1 MTLYSEITEQP
12 ERIKSLLAS
21 QKKNVERIASE
32 IQKRDIQYVF
42 LAARGTSDNAGR
54 YANYLLGAKMDFR
67 LHWRPLRFS
76 LITISRRR

>member
-12 ERIKSLLAS
+12 KRIRSLLAT

-54 YANYLLGAKMDFR
+54 YANYLLGA
-67 LHWRPLRFS
+67 HEWSSTCASRPVAFYL
-76 LITISRRR
+76 LQTAA

>member
-12 ERIKSLLAS
+12 ERIKSLLSS
-21 QKKNVERIASE
+21 QKKTVEEIAAE

-54 YANYLLGAKMDFR
+54 YANYLLGA
-67 LHWRPLRFS
+67 LNGLPLAT
-76 LITISRRR
+76 ITQISVW